1 MPFGS
6 FLLSLT
12 AAFWSKVMF
21 TTIYIVVLKPLIQT
35 ALSPPHHPS
44 ELELLTLLKNV
55 HDPQWSN
62 CLDIYSS
69 NYLYLKV
76 LRVKGFKC

>member
-1 MPFGS
+1 
-6 FLLSLT
+6 
-12 AAFWSKVMF
+12 MF
-21 TTIYIVVLKPLIQT
+21 TAIYAVVLKPLILT
-35 ALSPPHHPS
+35 ALSPPSAPIGARV
-44 ELELLTLLKNV
+44 LTLLKNV

-76 LRVKGFKC
+76 LGVKGFRC